1 VVKNPLSFTEL
12 ATAMDKVDRAGMP
25 GVFAE
30 VRDGEQ
36 IWRCAAGVSDLSTG
50 RPITPDMRHRAA
62 SITKTFTAA
71 AVRQQVESGQI
82 ALDTPISHYL
92 PRLVPGERGDAITVC
107 MLVNHTSGLAESALC
122 VSVAQGLPFAGGDH
136 AREPG

>member
-1 VVKNPLSFTEL
+1 MKNPLSFTEL

-50 RPITPDMRHRAA
+50 RPITPDMRHRAG

-71 AVRQQVESGQI
+71 AVLQQVESGQI
-82 ALDTPISHYL
+82 ALDTRS
-92 PRLVPGERGDAITVC
+92 VTTCRGWC
-107 MLVNHTSGLAESALC
+107 PESEVTQSLC
-122 VSVAQGLPFAGGDH
+122 AC
-136 AREPG
+136 